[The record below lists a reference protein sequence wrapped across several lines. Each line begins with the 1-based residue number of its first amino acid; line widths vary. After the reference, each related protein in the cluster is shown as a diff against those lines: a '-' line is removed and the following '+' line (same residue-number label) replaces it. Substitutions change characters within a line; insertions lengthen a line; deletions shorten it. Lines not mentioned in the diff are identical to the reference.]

1 MALAMI
7 VRQAWKLALL
17 SLPLLCAGWSAG
29 LPARAQATACTPK
42 GVEHCPVKIVN
53 RSVAYA
59 ADQFHVLSVAQ
70 KVDAACQGQTD
81 PAKICPPAYVRFDDQ
96 GVGTL
101 VAATA
106 GMTSLPF
113 TRRLSDFPLAPGTS
127 DTYVLQMPRHGSGR
141 IYVTLGESLTTTVIG
156 SGPPFS
162 VSDPNLGSS
171 RDPNF
176 FRIYDKFESSFLP
189 YTKGD
194 PASPSYDPNET
205 NPLYINITSVD
216 SLSIPLSLALTGS
229 PAPAKPGPVGYVRP
243 RAEIVA
249 KAQSDLKDGVTKEW
263 EKLVQALDGTMLRVI
278 APNKGLKDLSPGGTD
293 PCALPGADPCFDR
306 DYFAAQ
312 IEAIWSHY
320 DHGNAANAGNAI
332 TVVADEILSKKDR
345 EAGRTLKYTAFVT
358 ASECPIESTQPQTA
372 TCGPYDDLRRQ
383 GVTRIT
389 NALCFRR
396 DPLDATVY
404 DPPQP
409 DYLPVR
415 KPTTDDMIS
424 GSGALCPPNAT
435 ARSIIA
441 RDLSAAM
448 NRGLL
453 PIAGAIVIDD
463 TRKDDPQ
470 GFWMSQQGNYY
481 ARWPANG
488 KPAFNLYAKIL
499 HDLSIGG
506 VYAFAFDDVGGA
518 DSTLVDIHADAAIV
532 TIQDLTG
539 TPIPNPTARDT
550 GTYTVN
556 VAIPG
561 AGAFPNQSVRHEGK
575 VLAAGANTLA
585 GISSPVKLV
594 WVVNGVEHPL
604 AIHLRTKFIT
614 PPALGDRDYNLVVS
628 APVDPAGA
636 WTIAFPGGA
645 TSPPPPWPAGDVPK
659 LTLDTKST
667 GRLGYA
673 VLVRDV
679 VGNDYADVPAN
690 WYLWVKTAANA
701 IYYYDATGWVL
712 STNGDDGVQPFA
724 RGVRLPAA
732 SSPNGEVQLPNA
744 ILSAGDN
751 VVHFGVNVTRHLPR
765 KDDGTL
771 FEVATTYPYR
781 P

>member
-1 MALAMI
+1 MDSSTI
-7 VRQAWKLALL
+7 SRQAWRRATLPVLLLLAMG
-17 SLPLLCAGWSAG
+17 SATMPAHAQGAG
-29 LPARAQATACTPK
+29 CTPK

-53 RSVAYA
+53 RSKTYT

-70 KVDAACQGQTD
+70 KVDAACQGQVD

-113 TRRLSDFPLAPGTS
+113 ARRLSDFPLAPGTS

-141 IYVTLGESLTTTVIG
+141 IYLTLGESLSTTVIG
-156 SGPPFS
+156 AAPPYG

-171 RDPNF
+171 REPNF
-176 FRIYDKFESSFLP
+176 YRIYDKFESSFLP

-194 PASPSYDPNET
+194 PTSPTYDPHET

-216 SLSIPLSLALTGS
+216 SLSIPLSLGLTGN
-229 PAPAKPGPVGYVRP
+229 PAPAKPGPVGYVKP
-243 RAEIVA
+243 RSEIVSA
-249 KAQSDLKDGVTKEW
+249 VQAGLKDGVTAEW
-263 EKLVQALDGTMLRVI
+263 EKLTQALDGTTLRVI
-278 APNKGLKDLSPGGTD
+278 APNKGLKDLSPGGND
-293 PCALPGADPCFDR
+293 PCTLPGADPCFDR
-306 DYFAAQ
+306 DYFQSHIRAT
-312 IEAIWSHY
+312 WSHY
-320 DHGNAANAGNAI
+320 DHGTPANAGNTI

-345 EAGRTLKYTAFVT
+345 DAGRTLKYTGFVT
-358 ASECPIESTQPQTA
+358 ASECPVESTQPQTD
-372 TCGPYDDLRRQ
+372 TCGPYDALRRQ
-383 GVTRIT
+383 GVTRVT
-389 NALCFRR
+389 GALCFRR
-396 DPLDATVY
+396 DPLDATVF

-409 DYLPVR
+409 DYIPVQM
-415 KPTTDDMIS
+415 PTTDDMIS

-453 PIAGAIVIDD
+453 PLPGAIVIDD
-463 TRKDDPQ
+463 GRKDDPQ
-470 GFWMSQQGNYY
+470 GFWQSQRGNFYTRQAAN
-481 ARWPANG
+481 AR
-488 KPAFNLYAKIL
+488 PAFNLYAKIL
-499 HDLSIGG
+499 HDLSTGG

-518 DSTLVDIHADAAIV
+518 DSTLVDVNADAAIV
-532 TIQDLTG
+532 TIQDMTG

-556 VAIPG
+556 IAIPG
-561 AGAFPNQSVRHEGK
+561 GSAFPNQSVRFEGK
-575 VLAAGANTLA
+575 VLAGGANTFTNV
-585 GISSPVKLV
+585 GSPLRLV
-594 WVVNGVEHPL
+594 WTVNGVDHPL
-604 AIHLRTKFIT
+604 SIHLRTKFIT
-614 PPALGDRDYNLVVS
+614 PPALGDRDYNLVIS

-636 WTIAFPGGA
+636 WTIAFPGGS
-645 TSPPPPWPAGDVPK
+645 TSPPPPWPSGDAPK

-679 VGNDYADVPAN
+679 VGNDYASLPAD
-690 WYLWVKTAANA
+690 WYLWVKTAAGA
-701 IYYYDATGWVL
+701 TYYYDATRWVL
-712 STNGDDGVQPFA
+712 AASGDDGVQPFA

-751 VVHFGVNVTRHLPR
+751 VVHFGVNVTRYLPR

-771 FEVATTYPYR
+771 FQVSTTYPYR